1 MPENEYCEEP
11 ANHSVTSGNGVY
23 FSKCD
28 VPGRPHSIKSDDYV
42 EPSKE
47 GAYDYDLPSD
57 YTYDELEYSSKD
69 TVDSLP
75 KVEIHVH
82 KSKATLS
89 SRTALYIA
97 LGGFLSTVVLAICFY
112 GFIHLGQVNG
122 KCNMI
127 LFHSD
132 SIQDL
137 FKSYYN

>member
-1 MPENEYCEEP
+1 MPENEYCEDP
-11 ANHSVTSGNGVY
+11 SVTPGNGVY

-89 SRTALYIA
+89 SRTGLYIV
-97 LGGFLSTVVLAICFY
+97 LGGFLSAVVLGICIY

-132 SIQDL
+132 SIL
-137 FKSYYN
+137 

>member
-1 MPENEYCEEP
+1 MPENEYCEDP
-11 ANHSVTSGNGVY
+11 SVTPGNGVY

-47 GAYDYDLPSD
+47 GAYAYDLPSD

-82 KSKATLS
+82 KGKATPS
-89 SRTALYIA
+89 SRTALYIV
-97 LGGFLSTVVLAICFY
+97 LGGFLSTVVLSICIY
-112 GFIHLGQVNG
+112 GFIHLGKVNG
-122 KCNMI
+122 KCKMI
-127 LFHSD
+127 RIHGD
-132 SIQDL
+132 SI
-137 FKSYYN
+137 K